1 MSQVQ
6 IVKGYICFDC
16 ADVALAQKGQNP
28 AHPPGSVSNPTGN
41 TPNGPDPLNGAK
53 SAGGAVIFGGALANQ
68 NGNAVTGSPSAYQ
81 PGKQLSSARLT
92 RWAPAAPLGCGR
104 GKSSFG

>member
-1 MSQVQ
+1 VSQVQ

-28 AHPPGSVSNPTGN
+28 AHPPGSVSNPTGK

-53 SAGGAVIFGGALANQ
+53 AVDATSAVSFGGAL
-68 NGNAVTGSPSAYQ
+68 TGQAPPTSSPATSTYRPGTQVSVSA
-81 PGKQLSSARLT
+81 
-92 RWAPAAPLGCGR
+92 
-104 GKSSFG
+104 